1 MVRPNDN
8 KLTSFH
14 FNSLFQKSVRKC
26 LNSTFLDAERTINHS
41 SHVLSGEKLQVS
53 LFIEEDES
61 AVEFDENKGE
71 DEDLDKESG
80 ITIVASGI
88 LSSTSKDT
96 VILYFENSR
105 RSGGGDVFDVHYND
119 KGEAVITFSEVKGT

>member
-1 MVRPNDN
+1 M
-8 KLTSFH
+8 
-14 FNSLFQKSVRKC
+14 FQKIVRKC

-53 LFIEEDES
+53 LFVEENES
-61 AVEFDENKGE
+61 AVEFDEN
-71 DEDLDKESG
+71 EDLDKEGG
-80 ITIVASGI
+80 ITIIASGI

>member
-14 FNSLFQKSVRKC
+14 FNSFFQKSVRKR

-53 LFIEEDES
+53 LFVEENES
-61 AVEFDENKGE
+61 AVEFDEN
-71 DEDLDKESG
+71 EDLDKEGG
-80 ITIVASGI
+80 ITIIASGI

-119 KGEAVITFSEVKGT
+119 KGEVVITFSEVKGT

>member
-14 FNSLFQKSVRKC
+14 FNSFFQKSVRKC

-41 SHVLSGEKLQVS
+41 SQVLSGEKLQVS
-53 LFIEEDES
+53 LFVEEDES
-61 AVEFDENKGE
+61 AVEFDEN
-71 DEDLDKESG
+71 EDLDKEGG
-80 ITIVASGI
+80 ITIIASGI

-119 KGEAVITFSEVKGT
+119 KGEVVITFSEVKGT

>member
-14 FNSLFQKSVRKC
+14 FNSFFQKSVRKC

-41 SHVLSGEKLQVS
+41 SHVLSEEKLQVS
-53 LFIEEDES
+53 LFVEENES
-61 AVEFDENKGE
+61 AVEFDEN
-71 DEDLDKESG
+71 EDLDKEGG
-80 ITIVASGI
+80 ITIIASGI

-119 KGEAVITFSEVKGT
+119 KGEVVITFSEVKGT

>member
-14 FNSLFQKSVRKC
+14 FNSFFQKSVRKC

-53 LFIEEDES
+53 LFVEEDES
-61 AVEFDENKGE
+61 AVEFDEN
-71 DEDLDKESG
+71 EDLDKEGG
-80 ITIVASGI
+80 ITIIASGI

-119 KGEAVITFSEVKGT
+119 KGEVVITFSEVKGT

>member
-14 FNSLFQKSVRKC
+14 FNSFFQKSVRKC

-53 LFIEEDES
+53 LFVEEDES
-61 AVEFDENKGE
+61 AVEFDEN
-71 DEDLDKESG
+71 EDLEKEGG
-80 ITIVASGI
+80 ITIIASGI

-96 VILYFENSR
+96 VIFYFENSR

-119 KGEAVITFSEVKGT
+119 KGEVVITFSEVKGT

>member
-14 FNSLFQKSVRKC
+14 FNSFFQKSVRKC

-53 LFIEEDES
+53 LFVEEDES
-61 AVEFDENKGE
+61 AVEFDEN
-71 DEDLDKESG
+71 EDLDKEGG
-80 ITIVASGI
+80 ITIIASGI

-105 RSGGGDVFDVHYND
+105 RSGGGDVFDAHYND
-119 KGEAVITFSEVKGT
+119 KGEVVITFSEVKGT

>member
-1 MVRPNDN
+1 MIINSHHFILIVRS
-8 KLTSFH
+8 K
-14 FNSLFQKSVRKC
+14 KSVRKC

-53 LFIEEDES
+53 LFVEENES
-61 AVEFDENKGE
+61 AVEFDEN
-71 DEDLDKESG
+71 EDLDKEGG
-80 ITIVASGI
+80 ITIIASGI

>member
-14 FNSLFQKSVRKC
+14 FNSFFQKSVRKC

-53 LFIEEDES
+53 LFVEEDES
-61 AVEFDENKGE
+61 AVEFDEN
-71 DEDLDKESG
+71 EDLDKEGG
-80 ITIVASGI
+80 ITIIASGI

-105 RSGGGDVFDVHYND
+105 RSGGGDAFDVHYND
-119 KGEAVITFSEVKGT
+119 KGEVVITFSEVKGT

>member
-14 FNSLFQKSVRKC
+14 FNSFFQKSVRKC

-53 LFIEEDES
+53 LFVEEDES
-61 AVEFDENKGE
+61 AVEFDEN
-71 DEDLDKESG
+71 EDLEKEGG
-80 ITIVASGI
+80 ITIIASGI

-119 KGEAVITFSEVKGT
+119 KGEVVITFSEVKGT

>member
-1 MVRPNDN
+1 M
-8 KLTSFH
+8 FH
-14 FNSLFQKSVRKC
+14 KSVRKC

-53 LFIEEDES
+53 LFVEENES
-61 AVEFDENKGE
+61 AVEFDEN
-71 DEDLDKESG
+71 EDLDKEGG
-80 ITIVASGI
+80 ITIIASGI

>member
-14 FNSLFQKSVRKC
+14 FNSFFQKSVRKC

-53 LFIEEDES
+53 LFVEENES
-61 AVEFDENKGE
+61 AVEFDEN
-71 DEDLDKESG
+71 EDLDKEGG
-80 ITIVASGI
+80 ITIIASGI

-119 KGEAVITFSEVKGT
+119 KGEVVITFSEVKGT